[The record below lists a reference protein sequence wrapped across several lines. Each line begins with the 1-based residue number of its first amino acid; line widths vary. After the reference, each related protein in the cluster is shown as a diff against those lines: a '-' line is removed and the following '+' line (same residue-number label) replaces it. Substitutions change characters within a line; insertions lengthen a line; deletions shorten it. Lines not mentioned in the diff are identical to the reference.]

1 MNQFIQSW
9 KFSLKNWK
17 FFLNLGLPVIS
28 IDIIYGYLV
37 LPLEGMTQ
45 FADIAL
51 YIDGNIGIFFL
62 VIVIWSIVQ
71 ISFLGG
77 VWIAYMSI
85 DAGKK
90 VNPINTLQIGLTK
103 FFPLLGA
110 CLTLLIPLSLISALF
125 PVNWPLLILLAV
137 LIFALYLYTR
147 VGLFAANIMLDNNKV
162 FESIGSSW
170 RKTDEHGSKLFIF
183 VLIFLSLN
191 AFLEYIIISVIPNE
205 ITQVILLSIV
215 GYIFIIPMYYIFYTL
230 HKAHKS

>member
-37 LPLEGMTQ
+37 LPVGGMTQ

-90 VNPINTLQIGLTK
+90 VS
-103 FFPLLGA
+103 
-110 CLTLLIPLSLISALF
+110 C
-125 PVNWPLLILLAV
+125 VV
-137 LIFALYLYTR
+137 
-147 VGLFAANIMLDNNKV
+147 
-162 FESIGSSW
+162 
-170 RKTDEHGSKLFIF
+170 
-183 VLIFLSLN
+183 IFLSGL
-191 AFLEYIIISVIPNE
+191 
-205 ITQVILLSIV
+205 
-215 GYIFIIPMYYIFYTL
+215 IFSYT
-230 HKAHKS
+230 